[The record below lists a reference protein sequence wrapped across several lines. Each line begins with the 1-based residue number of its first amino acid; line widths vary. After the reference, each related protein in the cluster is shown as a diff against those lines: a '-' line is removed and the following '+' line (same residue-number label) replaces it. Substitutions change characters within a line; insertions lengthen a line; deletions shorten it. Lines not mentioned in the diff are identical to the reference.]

1 MIIDQTYKN
10 ANWGQ
15 YCRNIFAVIRGTVNY
30 VYLFYL
36 HMWRT
41 MNLYSRNSQI
51 CSIKTN
57 LLDDKS
63 VSHFC
68 DYILA
73 NIDISISQFATKK
86 FLQYWSLAGVY
97 DDEKEEDRCI
107 WEIKRHLL
115 RIGVSRKIDNNCGS
129 QIFETSAAAAIK
141 RNYNF
146 LTEII
151 SLLGT

>member
-1 MIIDQTYKN
+1 MTASHRDRVCKCKCARVIMLSKRMSIFDREREREREMIIDQTYKN

-86 FLQYWSLAGVY
+86 FLQYWSLAGV
-97 DDEKEEDRCI
+97 
-107 WEIKRHLL
+107 
-115 RIGVSRKIDNNCGS
+115 
-129 QIFETSAAAAIK
+129 
-141 RNYNF
+141 
-146 LTEII
+146 
-151 SLLGT
+151 